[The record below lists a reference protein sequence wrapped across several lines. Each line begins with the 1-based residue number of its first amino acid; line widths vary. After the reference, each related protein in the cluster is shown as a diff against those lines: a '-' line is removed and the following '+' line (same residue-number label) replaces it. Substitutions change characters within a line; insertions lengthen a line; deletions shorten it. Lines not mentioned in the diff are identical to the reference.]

1 MSPWVSGALSP
12 VQAPLCSLCLL
23 MPVGTL
29 SFSGGQSPKQDPFS
43 FSGEQLFAAGIEACS
58 QHEEENQFFLML
70 DFCSLSHIQ
79 SKKKNQTGQ
88 PTMSLLLVCPLLF
101 LLPPGQLSHSSHQNA
116 NLRGR
121 EGLLLCHLQALQS
134 IDPPSHVSR
143 CFKVSLRSKLFCTL
157 FSSFKKK
164 KRM

>member
-1 MSPWVSGALSP
+1 MRKRISSF
-12 VQAPLCSLCLL
+12 LCSISALYL
-23 MPVGTL
+23 T
-29 SFSGGQSPKQDPFS
+29 FSQ
-43 FSGEQLFAAGIEACS
+43 
-58 QHEEENQFFLML
+58 
-70 DFCSLSHIQ
+70 
-79 SKKKNQTGQ
+79 KKKNQTGQ

-164 KRM
+164 KRMWRAYPQWVQREVMCKSVHQLPEHSAGCGSGLPWARPGW